1 MSRREK
7 RQGNVRW
14 KWPQFIMLSCD
25 CQKIK
30 REKKGVTLLNTNYP
44 FRIMLCAN
52 SENHISFGMQEK
64 WFSVS
69 HLSGSLN
76 IEERG
81 NIVMIFCLQ
90 SCLLCQCIQGYSPL
104 FVLSVSVY
112 LVLSWGLWST
122 WIWVLFMVID
132 YGSSL
137 LLTNIHFDQQYVL
150 KMLSFSLVYISGF
163 FFKNQVSICVWI

>member
-1 MSRREK
+1 
-7 RQGNVRW
+7 
-14 KWPQFIMLSCD
+14 MLSCD

-81 NIVMIFCLQ
+81 NIVYLMSHDILFTKFSPVPMGSRLFCTF
-90 SCLLCQCIQGYSPL
+90 SSIS
-104 FVLSVSVY
+104 FSVSSFI
-112 LVLSWGLWST
+112 LR
-122 WIWVLFMVID
+122 
-132 YGSSL
+132 SL
-137 LLTNIHFDQQYVL
+137 IHLD
-150 KMLSFSLVYISGF
+150 LSFVHGYRL
-163 FFKNQVSICVWI
+163 WI